1 MISNICYY
9 FFATSCWFS
18 AACGLYYMY
27 DRRNAKLLTY
37 RIGWKGLEY
46 YTRCKTYYNTNIH
59 PLFFELKETKD
70 KDKKVEKKVSNQL
83 ILHNTETDKYETYVE
98 VPDGIEYDW
107 LVVKKYSTE
116 GAKYKVVENIEE
128 YDRNEPDLELNYNPF
143 LQIEIE
149 QGGKNTDI
157 QENLDFFFLE
167 KNKILDKTFL
177 EWYLKFFYDCDLN
190 DDYKL
195 HIIDNN
201 VNVITLDNKQYI
213 MLEKNN
219 YIIKDN

>member
-9 FFATSCWFS
+9 IFSTSCWCS

-46 YTRCKTYYNTNIH
+46 YTRCKAYYNINIY
-59 PLFFELKETKD
+59 PLLFVINDTKN
-70 KDKKVEKKVSNQL
+70 KDKKEEETISNQL
-83 ILHNTETDKYETYVE
+83 ILHNIETDKYETYVE

-107 LVVKKYSTE
+107 LVVKKYSSE
-116 GAKYKVVENIEE
+116 GSQYKVVENIEE
-128 YDRNEPDLELNYNPF
+128 YEQNEPNQKINYSPF

-149 QGGKNTDI
+149 QDGKNTDI
-157 QENLDFFFLE
+157 QDNLDFFFLE
-167 KNKILDKTFL
+167 NNKILDKTFL
-177 EWYLKFFYDCDLN
+177 LWYLKFFYNYELKE
-190 DDYKL
+190 DYKL
-195 HIIDNN
+195 HIIDSD

-213 MLEKNN
+213 VLDKTN
-219 YIIKDN
+219 YIIKYN